1 MKLFTAGAAMSL
13 LLLTACGG
21 AAPDAKSIADAAPKT
36 SADSLS
42 YYEGM
47 ALATVYQQMS
57 GQDSTLKTDA
67 SKAEAVKA
75 FAAALKQFEGKSDA
89 EITGIIMAVQAIM
102 QNKQM
107 NEDFDLKFNTSLIS
121 TGLAYAMSAD
131 SLMQSPAAQQYLMT
145 TFQRLQAQKMEKDTK
160 AAQALMAG
168 YAKKGYTKVS
178 DDLYTKVVKAGNGA
192 QLKDGDRVKVN
203 MTGKDAAGKP
213 LSLPMPNEITV
224 GQMFQGTPM
233 AAAMTRMKVGE
244 TAEFVVP
251 VAAMFQNGAKQLGLE
266 PGSVVVLNIE
276 VTGMADEKPAAAN
289 APAAAKAPAAKT
301 AEKAPAA
308 K

>member
-1 MKLFTAGAAMSL
+1 MSL

-47 ALATVYQQMS
+47 ALAGVYQQMA
-57 GQDSTLKTDA
+57 GQDTTLKTDA
-67 SKAEAVKA
+67 SKAEALKA
-75 FAAALKQFEGKSDA
+75 FASALKQFEGKNDA

-107 NEDFDLKFNTSLIS
+107 AEDFDLKFNTSLIS
-121 TGLAYAMSAD
+121 NGLAYAMSAD
-131 SLMQSPAAQQYLMT
+131 SLMQSPEAQQYLMT
-145 TFQRLQAQKMEKDTK
+145 TFQRLQSQKMEKDSK

-192 QLKDGDRVKVN
+192 QIKDGDRVKVN
-203 MTGKDAAGKP
+203 MTAKDAAGKP

-224 GQMFQGTPM
+224 GQMFQGTPL
-233 AAAMTRMKVGE
+233 ATAMTRMKVGE
-244 TAEFVVP
+244 TAEYVAP

-266 PGSVVVLNIE
+266 PGSVVVFNIE
-276 VTGMADEKPAAAN
+276 VTGMSE
-289 APAAAKAPAAKT
+289 APAAAPKGGAQAPAPEAAPAPATKAPAAK
-301 AEKAPAA
+301 PA